1 MINQILLAVDGSE
14 NAYRAAQYAVNLL
27 KSIPQAKCTILTVLA
42 FTEDEARFLGESAT
56 DYHLSAGQKVDA
68 LLKRIKQLFHW
79 AGLPVEIVALQGDV
93 AGNIVNYARQSNSD
107 LIVVGTR
114 GRGGFKGMLLGS
126 VSRKV
131 ILQAHCPV
139 LVVK

>member
-27 KSIPQAKCTILTVLA
+27 KAIPKAQCTILTVLA
-42 FTEDEARFLGESAT
+42 FTEDEACFLGVSAA
-56 DYHLSAGQKVDA
+56 DYNLSAGQKVDA
-68 LLKRIKQLFHW
+68 MLKKIKQLFHW
-79 AGLPVEIVALQGDV
+79 AGLPPEIAVRQGDV
-93 AGNIVNYARQSNSD
+93 AESILNYARQNNCD

-114 GRGGFKGMLLGS
+114 GRGGFKGALLGS
-126 VSRKV
+126 VSQRV
-131 ILQAHCPV
+131 IQQSHCPV